1 MNASNKAVIRR
12 FGPPLHW
19 RPLLGL
25 VADMGSIKEIEFY
38 RDATRRPPK
47 AAAIS

>member
-1 MNASNKAVIRR
+1 MNALKKAVIRR

-25 VADMGSIKEIEFY
+25 VAEMRVYQGNQVL
-38 RDATRRPPK
+38 PGCNP
-47 AAAIS
+47 